1 MNGFL
6 MSDAMIKSINFWKN
20 CVEQL
25 KYFSHSDFLS
35 CCQPLTLTAMKVEPR
50 ATRLLNELGS
60 GTRLSPLLF
69 FSLWGQNKILCSVSH
84 YKD

>member
-25 KYFSHSDFLS
+25 KYFSHTDFLS

-50 ATRLLNELGS
+50 ATRLLNELG
-60 GTRLSPLLF
+60 
-69 FSLWGQNKILCSVSH
+69 
-84 YKD
+84 